1 MFRGFR
7 FSRVTAFSPY
17 MFCEPHSPR
26 VVGMVLVSL
35 SASSMLPSYGQ
46 ESAALTDTRLV
57 ERLDDRVAPLARSE
71 QDPTSGT
78 IRKQGIDLGVIIS
91 GAYNDNITLSAN
103 APVKD
108 FVIRATPSLAYIRGN
123 AEASE
128 GGYLKVAYKPSA
140 VVYAEGN
147 SPNRVD
153 QDASWQIGLHGK
165 KTSIAYEGRIQQ
177 LGDATADTGQQTDR
191 VMLEQV
197 VRTAWSA
204 TDKVAVE
211 LSAGQSSADYQER
224 DLVDSSGAY
233 GEVGLRYTY
242 SPKTRIGVA
251 YRAGTFQVDGA
262 GDQQI
267 QRATARMEWKPREKI
282 AIDLEAGA
290 EHRTFD
296 AGSSTSPV
304 INAKIGWTPRPG
316 TEISLSGYRRTEAS
330 SVYAGQ
336 NYDVTGASIGLSQK
350 IGEKWTARV
359 EGGLEN
365 ASYSRVSGSGA
376 ANRRDR
382 IVFIQP
388 SVRYQ
393 MTEDS
398 QVEWFYR
405 YEKNQSNQSGFGYD
419 NHLIGIQFG
428 YQF

>member
-1 MFRGFR
+1 
-7 FSRVTAFSPY
+7 

-26 VVGMVLVSL
+26 VVGMVLVFLSSSSL
-35 SASSMLPSYGQ
+35 LPSYGQ
-46 ESAALTDTRLV
+46 DPAALTDDRLV
-57 ERLDDRVAPLARSE
+57 ERLDERMVPSSGSD
-71 QDPTSGT
+71 QDPSEGT

-91 GAYNDNITLSAN
+91 GAYNDNITLSSS

-108 FVIRATPSLAYIRGN
+108 FVIRATPSLAYIRGS
-123 AEASE
+123 AEANE
-128 GGYLKVAYKPSA
+128 GGYLKVAYKPTA

-147 SPNRVD
+147 SSNRVD
-153 QDASWQIGLHGK
+153 QDASWALGLQGK
-165 KTSIAYEGRIQQ
+165 KTSIAYEGRIQK

-191 VMLEQV
+191 TMLEHV

-211 LSAGQSSADYQER
+211 LSAGQSSADYRQR
-224 DLVDSSGAY
+224 GLVDSSGAY

-242 SPKTRIGVA
+242 SPKTRLGVA

-262 GDQQI
+262 GDQQV
-267 QRATARMEWKPREKI
+267 QRGAVRMEWKPREKI
-282 AIDLEAGA
+282 SVDLEAGV

-296 AGSSTSPV
+296 AGSSTKPV
-304 INAKIGWTPRPG
+304 INAKVGWTPRPG
-316 TEISLSGYRRTEAS
+316 TEISLSGFRRTEAS
-330 SVYAGQ
+330 SVYSGQ

-350 IGEKWTARV
+350 IGQKWSARL

-365 ASYSRVSGSGA
+365 ASYSRVSGTGA

-382 IVFIQP
+382 IVFIRP

-393 MTEDS
+393 ITDDS
-398 QVEWFYR
+398 EVEWFYR

-419 NHLIGIQFG
+419 NHIIGIQFG

>member
-1 MFRGFR
+1 
-7 FSRVTAFSPY
+7 

-26 VVGMVLVSL
+26 VVGIVLVFLSSSSL
-35 SASSMLPSYGQ
+35 LPSYGQ
-46 ESAALTDTRLV
+46 DPAALTDDRLV
-57 ERLDDRVAPLARSE
+57 ERLDERMVPSSGSD
-71 QDPTSGT
+71 QDPSEGT

-91 GAYNDNITLSAN
+91 GAYNDNITLSSS

-108 FVIRATPSLAYIRGN
+108 FVIRATPSLAYIRGS
-123 AEASE
+123 AEANE
-128 GGYLKVAYKPSA
+128 GGYLKVAYKPTA

-147 SPNRVD
+147 SSNRVD
-153 QDASWQIGLHGK
+153 QDASWALGLQGK
-165 KTSIAYEGRIQQ
+165 KTSIAYEGRIQK

-191 VMLEQV
+191 TMLEHV

-211 LSAGQSSADYQER
+211 LSAGQSSADYRQR
-224 DLVDSSGAY
+224 GLVDSSGAY

-242 SPKTRIGVA
+242 SPKTRLGVA

-262 GDQQI
+262 GDQQV
-267 QRATARMEWKPREKI
+267 QRGAVRMEWKPREKI
-282 AIDLEAGA
+282 SVDLEAGV

-296 AGSSTSPV
+296 AGSSTKPV
-304 INAKIGWTPRPG
+304 INAKVGWTPRPG
-316 TEISLSGYRRTEAS
+316 TEISLSGFRRTEAS
-330 SVYAGQ
+330 SVYSGQ

-350 IGEKWTARV
+350 IGQKWSARL

-365 ASYSRVSGSGA
+365 ASYSRVSGTGA

-382 IVFIQP
+382 IVFIRP

-393 MTEDS
+393 ITDDS
-398 QVEWFYR
+398 EVEWFYR

-419 NHLIGIQFG
+419 NHIIGIQFG